1 MSQAHWVGSEPM
13 NGSRL
18 KVVFFDAM
26 GTVISLKAWVV
37 AMINEF
43 TLMSKKYNVAF
54 EDVSHAWDVEWRKIN
69 QEARR
74 DKTKPFQSVRDL
86 FHEAFT
92 RVGKRSGLQLGEPE
106 IASSIERV
114 YDYVNKHA
122 ETFPDVPKTLE
133 VLRREG
139 YKIGII
145 SDADSEDLVLQL
157 KSAGILQCFDMITTS
172 SEVMSYKPDAKIFE
186 VALAKA
192 NCKSKQACHIGDTP
206 EFDVLGANR
215 VGLHSILVTHGK
227 TKVDLKSLKP
237 VRVIKEVGDVV
248 RVLHEFSIT
257 E

>member
-1 MSQAHWVGSEPM
+1 M
-13 NGSRL
+13 NGNRL

-54 EDVSHAWDVEWRKIN
+54 KDVSRAWDIEWRRVN

-74 DKTKPFQSVRDL
+74 DKTKPFQSVREL

-92 RVGKRSGLQLGEPE
+92 RVGKRIGLRLGEPE

-139 YKIGII
+139 YEIGII
-145 SDADSEDLVLQL
+145 SDADSDDLTLQL
-157 KSAGILQCFDMITTS
+157 KSARILQYFDLITTS

-192 NCKSKQACHIGDTP
+192 SCKSKQACYIGDTP

-227 TKVDLKSLKP
+227 TKIDLKSSKP
-237 VRVIKEVGDVV
+237 ARVIKEVGDLVPIL
-248 RVLHEFSIT
+248 RELST
-257 E
+257 S